1 MTASSS
7 AKRRFARIDR
17 LPPSVF
23 NITAELKLAAR
34 RRGDDIID
42 MSMGNPDGATPA
54 HIVAK
59 LTEVAQRPDT
69 HGYSASK
76 GIPRLRRAIS
86 HWYGERY
93 GVEINPDSVLAAIRR
108 GVPVLDRRVE
118 DALVDIADDAYD
130 TVVLSRTLQSMLAP
144 EFVLAQMARVA
155 ERLIVSVPNFGYY
168 PNRLRLLRG
177 RMPVSKEIPYAWYD
191 TPNLRFTTLA
201 DLEDLFSRLDL
212 IVDRRFTYTQTG
224 RRLRMYGSAA
234 NLLAGAAVYVLRP
247 TR

>member
-1 MTASSS
+1 VNS
-7 AKRRFARIDR
+7 
-17 LPPSVF
+17 L
-23 NITAELKLAAR
+23 
-34 RRGDDIID
+34 G
-42 MSMGNPDGATPA
+42 
-54 HIVAK
+54 
-59 LTEVAQRPDT
+59 
-69 HGYSASK
+69 
-76 GIPRLRRAIS
+76 RLRLDLELVADQVFPGSRVLDLGCGPGTLLA
-86 HWYGERY
+86 HLMQAKGCTGT

-118 DALVDIADDAYD
+118 DALADIADDAYD

-144 EFVLAQMARVA
+144 EYVLTQMARVA

-201 DLEDLFSRLDL
+201 DLEDLFARLNL

>member
-1 MTASSS
+1 MS
-7 AKRRFARIDR
+7 A
-17 LPPSVF
+17 L
-23 NITAELKLAAR
+23 
-34 RRGDDIID
+34 G
-42 MSMGNPDGATPA
+42 
-54 HIVAK
+54 
-59 LTEVAQRPDT
+59 
-69 HGYSASK
+69 
-76 GIPRLRRAIS
+76 RLRLDLELVADQVFPGSRVLDLGCGSGTLLA
-86 HWYGERY
+86 HLMQTKGCTGT

-201 DLEDLFSRLDL
+201 DLEDLFARLDL